1 MLLYL
6 RSKRITKI
14 EEEKEKERAKRQQAE
29 EQERK
34 ERRKKESAKVFPLEA
49 CRFLELFHY
58 LSSFMLLVLK
68 IFAVY
73 F

>member
-1 MLLYL
+1 MFHVVLIFNRKFDFHVIML

-34 ERRKKESAKVFPLEA
+34 ERRKKESAKV
-49 CRFLELFHY
+49 
-58 LSSFMLLVLK
+58 SSL
-68 IFAVY
+68 
-73 F
+73 